1 MEVKGCGVQLQG
13 IIYIDSIF
21 ALNLVMDLYLLLL
34 TAKALGKTV
43 SYLRIF
49 AGSITGAAGYCL
61 ILCVPGISYI
71 LKVLLGMIP
80 IGGLM
85 IKIACRTKGIKELL
99 RAMGY
104 LFTFSFIMGGF
115 IIFLKGKSR
124 FFADMNTAVIPAG
137 LGFAGFVLCRKLT
150 KVWRKKK
157 SSHFCQ
163 VVFQGDE
170 GYVEVSALIDTGNGL
185 VEPFSKKPVAILD
198 ADKWE
203 GMKKWMK
210 PEKYKVI
217 PYHSIGKDKGIMEG
231 YEIDTMRVKGNDG
244 EKQYDKVIVTVFKG
258 KVSGD
263 GSYQMILPPEL
274 SI

>member
-80 IGGLM
+80 TGGLM

-124 FFADMNTAVIPAG
+124 
-137 LGFAGFVLCRKLT
+137 LFAGRESLPHTSAPSEPAFQRNARCAASKPATMHRPKLRR
-150 KVWRKKK
+150 WRPD
-157 SSHFCQ
+157 SLEHVGESNGFWLQPAHQ
-163 VVFQGDE
+163 LRGDRF
-170 GYVEVSALIDTGNGL
+170 L
-185 VEPFSKKPVAILD
+185 VD
-198 ADKWE
+198 
-203 GMKKWMK
+203 
-210 PEKYKVI
+210 
-217 PYHSIGKDKGIMEG
+217 
-231 YEIDTMRVKGNDG
+231 R
-244 EKQYDKVIVTVFKG
+244 
-258 KVSGD
+258 
-263 GSYQMILPPEL
+263 
-274 SI
+274 